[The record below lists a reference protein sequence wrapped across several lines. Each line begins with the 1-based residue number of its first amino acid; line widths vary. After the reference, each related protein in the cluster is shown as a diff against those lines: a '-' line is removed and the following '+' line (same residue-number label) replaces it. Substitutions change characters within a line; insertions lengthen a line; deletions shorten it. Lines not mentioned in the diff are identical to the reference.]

1 MICMELTALS
11 IGLRLS
17 ALESLLRKEGE
28 LKKKEEE
35 ISSYTAG
42 ATAELQFSEGGKK
55 ILCST

>member
-1 MICMELTALS
+1 MELTALS